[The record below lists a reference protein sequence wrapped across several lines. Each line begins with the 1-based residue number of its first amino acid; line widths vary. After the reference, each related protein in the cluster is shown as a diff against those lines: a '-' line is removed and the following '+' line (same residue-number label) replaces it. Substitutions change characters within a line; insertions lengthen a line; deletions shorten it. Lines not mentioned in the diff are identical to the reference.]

1 LKVTCKESVQ
11 VVKESERVTKALH
24 LREDNNIWLK
34 RTDFKEG
41 EIK

>member
-11 VVKESERVTKALH
+11 VVRESQRETKAFR
-24 LREDNNIWLK
+24 LRENKIWLK
-34 RTDFKEG
+34 RTDFEEG